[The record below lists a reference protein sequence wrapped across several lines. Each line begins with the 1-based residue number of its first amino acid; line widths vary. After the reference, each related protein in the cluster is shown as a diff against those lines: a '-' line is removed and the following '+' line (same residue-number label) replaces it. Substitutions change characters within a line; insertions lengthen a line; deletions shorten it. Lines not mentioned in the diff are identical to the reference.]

1 MSGAITLQ
9 YHTHGVCSYAAWSW
23 GVSEPCVIR
32 CGIAFDDKAPSRVGK
47 SGQESRQLFPV
58 TAEEGGTR
66 SGVSLETKAMATGT
80 QKTMP

>member
-1 MSGAITLQ
+1 M
-9 YHTHGVCSYAAWSW
+9 
-23 GVSEPCVIR
+23 IR

-66 SGVSLETKAMATGT
+66 SGMSLETKAMATGT

>member
-1 MSGAITLQ
+1 MELSGGP
-9 YHTHGVCSYAAWSW
+9 GVCSCATWYW

-32 CGIAFDDKAPSRVGK
+32 CRIAFNDKAPSRVGK

-58 TAEEGGTR
+58 STEEGGTR
-66 SGVSLETKAMATGT
+66 SGMSSETKAIGT